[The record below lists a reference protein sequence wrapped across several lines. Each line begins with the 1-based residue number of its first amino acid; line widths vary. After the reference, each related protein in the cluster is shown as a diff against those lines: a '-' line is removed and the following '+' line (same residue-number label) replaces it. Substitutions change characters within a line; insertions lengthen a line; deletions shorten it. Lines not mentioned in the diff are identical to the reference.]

1 MDKTAFAILA
11 LALLIGPS
19 TATAQVSVDIAKITC
34 MQFVQYKITDPEK
47 IIIWLSGYYHGLHHS
62 LTVDT
67 QSILENTKKIEEY
80 CFKHPDL
87 LVLKAVEEVVAL
99 PAAGHNPT
107 PQ

>member
-1 MDKTAFAILA
+1 MNKTAFGILA
-11 LALLIGPS
+11 LALFVGPS
-19 TATAQVSVDIAKITC
+19 TAKAQVSVDIAKITC

-80 CFKHPDL
+80 CFKHPDTYM
-87 LVLKAVEEVVAL
+87 KAVEEVVG
-99 PAAGHNPT
+99 PMP
-107 PQ
+107 

>member
-1 MDKTAFAILA
+1 MNKTAFGILA
-11 LALLIGPS
+11 LALFVGPS
-19 TATAQVSVDIAKITC
+19 TAKAQVSVDIAKITC